1 MYHFYIRSHSF
12 SIMQISETGSEN
24 PFYCTMYIITC
35 TYIHTTFFWSYSFHK
50 NHGFYI
56 HMLQGHPPQIG
67 RNYYWAFFMQ
77 VIYCLKVVL
86 KSWDESILVFQ
97 WTKEGVASSWGC
109 HVLLFLESILFTGIE
124 HGSSMT
130 MPCPCPSG
138 SKKLSIGLSYEVL
151 LVSLTA
157 MVHSEYE
164 QEYQKHIV
172 LVNKSAI
179 HSSLKT

>member
-77 VIYCLKVVL
+77 VVL

-97 WTKEGVASSWGC
+97 WTKEGVTSSWGC

-130 MPCPCPSG
+130 MPRPCPSG
-138 SKKLSIGLSYEVL
+138 SKKLSIRAFIWGIVGFCNSNGSFRIWTVY
-151 LVSLTA
+151 SLQFFCYYPKYILQT
-157 MVHSEYE
+157 Y
-164 QEYQKHIV
+164 
-172 LVNKSAI
+172 
-179 HSSLKT
+179 